1 MKPAL
6 WKNTKKPTGNYCDRH
21 KEVLE
26 KLLKHKVVLGVE
38 GFSGNWVL
46 LGDREKSL
54 CLCAESN
61 SRMRKEKQ
69 MENNA
74 AENTDKEIWRKVKDD
89 YQSPSIHVTESGS
102 IGIDVGSLVFVAPV
116 EKWHEVFKKNLELEG
131 IERQKLD
138 NLIDKIANRIEERNQ
153 ENSILKC

>member
-1 MKPAL
+1 MSRFDFCIKPAL
-6 WKNTKKPTGNYCDRH
+6 WKNTKKPTGNYCTYH
-21 KEVLE
+21 KEILE
-26 KLLKHKVVLGVE
+26 KT
-38 GFSGNWVL
+38 FSDGWVL
-46 LGDREKSL
+46 LDDQERSL